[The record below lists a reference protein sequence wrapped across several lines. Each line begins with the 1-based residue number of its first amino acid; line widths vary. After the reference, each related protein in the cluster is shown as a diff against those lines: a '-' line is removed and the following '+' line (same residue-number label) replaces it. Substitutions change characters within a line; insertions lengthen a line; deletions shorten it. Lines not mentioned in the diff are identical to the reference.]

1 MTKPWQILLVLVVIF
16 AAGGVSGGLVAYHI
30 ARHGAVR
37 LPPPPDVWVA
47 RDIQRFGERLALT
60 PAQEEKLKPIVRS
73 NVEELTK
80 LRRQSMRATHD
91 ILENLENQI
100 MAELTPEQKASFQEF
115 VQKRREAWRKMQEM
129 RGTPAHPGR
138 EHPPGP
144 PPGGGTPPPPPP
156 QPAPATT
163 GT

>member
-30 ARHGAVR
+30 ARHSAVR
-37 LPPPPDVWVA
+37 LPPPPEVWVA
-47 RDIQRFGERLALT
+47 RDIERFGERLALT
-60 PAQEEKLKPIVRS
+60 PAQMEKIKPIVRS

-91 ILENLENQI
+91 ILESLENEI
-100 MAELTPEQKASFQEF
+100 MAELTPEQKVHFQEF
-115 VQKRREAWRKMQEM
+115 VEKRRDAWRRMQEM
-129 RGTPAHPGR
+129 RGAPAHPGR
-138 EHPPGP
+138 EHPPGAP
-144 PPGGGTPPPPPP
+144 PQGAPPAPP

-163 GT
+163 GA